1 VWQSLTSSDRRIL
14 RPDVD
19 QWRKDIEALYEA
31 VKTGGDYYRK
41 QGLGPQSQSQDPNS
55 DRGTGGRGDRSGAG
69 DDGSMVLLASSQ

>member
-1 VWQSLTSSDRRIL
+1 VWQPLTSSDRRIL

-31 VKTGGDYYRK
+31 VKTGGSHYRQ
-41 QGLGPQSQSQDPNS
+41 QGAQSEPSNS
-55 DRGTGGRGDRSGAG
+55 DRGNGASGDGNRAG

>member
-1 VWQSLTSSDRRIL
+1 VAPSLTSSDRRIL

-31 VKTGGDYYRK
+31 VKTGGSYYRK
-41 QGLGPQSQSQDPNS
+41 QGAQSEPSNS
-55 DRGTGGRGDRSGAG
+55 DPETAGRGDRKGAG